1 MLIFLSRADEDCM
14 FNFVLFFTKRW
25 HIIPYEHDEH
35 QQLHQMIHLSLISIS
50 ESFLFYYLLQYQRMK
65 ISNPV
70 NGMNKENIK
79 QRDSMLLEL
88 EIR

>member
-1 MLIFLSRADEDCM
+1 
-14 FNFVLFFTKRW
+14 
-25 HIIPYEHDEH
+25 
-35 QQLHQMIHLSLISIS
+35 MIHLSLISIS